1 VTYALT
7 VPKGSEPWLD
17 DADVRSVEA
26 TAKAN
31 GWTNE
36 EAQAQLDA
44 HADVLAQQSTAFRT
58 ETEAHPVYGG
68 EHLGETQRLANLV
81 LDRFAASGDPIA
93 EQLRRD
99 LVKSGYGNKPF
110 WRASAKRWPRIAR
123 RLVRAPSSEAS
134 RKTPRRSCTT
144 GSPKR
149 SSGRSPQWQL

>member
-99 LVKSGYGNKPF
+99 LVKSGYGNKLSVIAF
-110 WRASAKRWPRIAR
+110 LARIG
-123 RLVRAPSSEAS
+123 
-134 RKTPRRSCTT
+134 KTMAED
-144 GSPKR
+144 
-149 SSGRSPQWQL
+149 RSPSRQGPVVGGVTKDAAAVLYDGKS